1 MVKHILLISQYD
13 PLPQRPDIP
22 VDNRVIPSLC
32 AARREDEQI
41 TVLLCHVYR
50 RQEALRRFWPLLRA
64 EGRVEDE
71 LYQDEAG
78 NDVILCEHP
87 SVLPRV
93 CRVYPCFAKKYRQR
107 VEAYM
112 QLQGMERFDAVAV
125 HFPTRHT
132 GLAKRIPARRRVAV
146 LHAFD
151 VKNPW
156 RRTRLP
162 QTLAGYDAVGCRAPW
177 IAGRVKALLPQTRTF
192 PCYSGLPA
200 WMLHEGRQRDDAWM
214 RGGVLHLL
222 YAGKLNRNKQVD
234 RILNA
239 LAGLREKKVPFQL
252 TLMGDG
258 PERER
263 LKAQAKRLGVEHA
276 VSFTG
281 AKERSEVFAA
291 MRQTDVFVMVSRSET
306 LGLVYLEAMAAGA
319 VTVAAVG
326 RGVDGLVTDG
336 ENGFLVSPDEPEA
349 LRQLLENLAAM
360 DAEAAARLRES
371 AWRTVAPMEEQ
382 AMSRRY
388 LDEVLGNG
396 QGWNKD
402 G

>member
-1 MVKHILLISQYD
+1 MKHILLISQYN

-32 AARREDEQI
+32 AARSEDEQI

-64 EGRVEDE
+64 EDRMENF

-93 CRVYPCFAKKYRQR
+93 CRVYPFFAAKYRHR
-107 VEAYM
+107 VDEYM
-112 QLQGMERFDAVAV
+112 RLHGMERFDAVAV
-125 HFPTRHT
+125 HFPSRHT
-132 GLAKRIPARRRVAV
+132 GLAEGIPAKRRVAV

-151 VKNPW
+151 VKRRW
-156 RRTRLP
+156 RLARLAK
-162 QTLAGYDAVGCRAPW
+162 TMAKYDAVGCRAPW
-177 IAGRVKALLPQTRTF
+177 IAKRMKNVLPGVRTF

-200 WMLHEGRQRDDAWM
+200 WMLCKGRQRGDGWM
-214 RGGVLHLL
+214 RDGVLHLL

-234 RILNA
+234 MILNA
-239 LAGLREKKVPFQL
+239 VSGLREENVPFQL
-252 TLMGDG
+252 TMIGDG
-258 PERER
+258 PEREN
-263 LKAQAKRLGVEHA
+263 LKAQTKRLALEDEVNFAG
-276 VSFTG
+276 T
-281 AKERSEVFAA
+281 KERSEVFAA
-291 MRQTDVFVMVSRSET
+291 MCQTDVFVMVSRSET
-306 LGLVYLEAMAAGA
+306 FGLVYLEAMAAGA
-319 VTVAAVG
+319 VTVAATG
-326 RGVDGLVTDG
+326 RGVDGLIVNG
-336 ENGFLVSPDEPEA
+336 ENGFLVSPDDMRA
-349 LRQLLENLAAM
+349 LCQLLLNLATM
-360 DAEAAARLRES
+360 KAETAACLREN

-388 LDEVLGNG
+388 LDHVLGSRL
-396 QGWNKD
+396 GWKED